1 MPAIIIFI
9 AFIAALWIIL
19 YAAEHAPYMDDSGNI
34 LPDDYDW
41 SHNPDETNV

>member
-9 AFIAALWIIL
+9 AFVSGLAILWYI
-19 YAAEHAPYMDDSGNI
+19 AEHAPFMDNAGNI

-41 SHNPDETNV
+41 THDPDDYDS